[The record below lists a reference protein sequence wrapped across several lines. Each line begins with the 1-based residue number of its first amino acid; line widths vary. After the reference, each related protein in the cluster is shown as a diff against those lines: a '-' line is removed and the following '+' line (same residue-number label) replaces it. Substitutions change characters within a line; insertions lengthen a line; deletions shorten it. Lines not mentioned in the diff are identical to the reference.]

1 MEKGG
6 IGLENLKKRL
16 EHHYPEKHELR
27 VVQEPALYKV
37 QLTLQL

>member
-16 EHHYPEKHELR
+16 EHHYPGKHELR
-27 VVQEPALYKV
+27 VVPGTRAL
-37 QLTLQL
+37 